1 MGMGFDIKKNIL
13 QNNENNVIEKLAG
26 NIDVTPY
33 EEIMRIPYENLIMD
47 EYKTYD
53 IDKEEVEDIA
63 ENIAL
68 IGLEQNLVVKQT
80 DDPTKYTVVTGHK
93 RLSGIRYIFEN
104 NLEIS
109 DKVRKNISCPHCVVI
124 PKDETELVTKL
135 RMHSTNVTQR
145 KKFTIEEMED
155 YLNVVQEARASGTKI
170 NGKEVKGSSR
180 SILQKQYGFTDGTA
194 KRYLKIIKEAD
205 DDMKKKVNEG
215 EWSVNYAYEILQGN
229 IIPDTT
235 NDKNEEKESKKEEKT
250 FELHDFRKG
259 LVKGYKNM
267 RKICNKANNMQ
278 IPSEHKESIKEGMKE
293 LNNKYYEFLRLLE
306 SIDEE
311 E

>member
-1 MGMGFDIKKNIL
+1 MAFDIKKNIL
-13 QNNENNVIEKLAG
+13 QNNENNVVQKLAG

-33 EEIMRIPYENLIMD
+33 DEIMRIPYENLIMD

-80 DDPTKYTVVTGHK
+80 DDPSKYIVVTGHK

-109 DKVRKNISCPHCVVI
+109 DKVKKNISSPHCVVI

-205 DDMKKKVNEG
+205 EEMKKKVNEG
-215 EWSVNYAYEILQGN
+215 EWSVNYAYEILQGKIVPETAN
-229 IIPDTT
+229 G
-235 NDKNEEKESKKEEKT
+235 DKDSEERKKSKEEKEY
-250 FELHDFRKG
+250 ELHDFRKD
-259 LVKGYKNM
+259 LVRNYKNI
-267 RKICNKANNMQ
+267 KKTCNKANNLQ
-278 IPSEHKESIKEGMKE
+278 FPKEYITSVKEGMRE

-311 E
+311 